1 MASPP
6 NPSSLF
12 PRSVTPLR
20 WSVFGD
26 SPPPSLPAP
35 AGPFPWRPSLKE
47 PDPEGGLGG
56 GPPSARGAAGAPERA
71 RARREGPGGK
81 AAGRPRGGSHRG
93 SRPAAPAPGA
103 ARGAGNLQSSVCAGG
118 SRAGAVGAGR
128 GGAGQPLPFDLRV
141 SGLSSS
147 LRQPTILNPPS
158 FPFNSVLF
166 SVGQTFGTVSKTAR
180 RLGTPALLLHRE
192 SRHCALELGLNLRN
206 RQPPGMFPLWRSYN
220 SQTFELLLNS
230 LDLGR
235 TIPTTALRMERLT
248 SEC

>member
-1 MASPP
+1 MGTR
-6 NPSSLF
+6 L
-12 PRSVTPLR
+12 
-20 WSVFGD
+20 
-26 SPPPSLPAP
+26 PPPSLPLRDRFHGDRPLKNPTRREASEEARRPPEELQERRSERGLAERGP
-35 AGPFPWRPSLKE
+35 AEKQQGSRE
-47 PDPEGGLGG
+47 VGVI
-56 GPPSARGAAGAPERA
+56 GAPGLRPQTRAQHAA
-71 RARREGPGGK
+71 RATCTARSVLAGHGPG
-81 AAGRPRGGSHRG
+81 P
-93 SRPAAPAPGA
+93 
-103 ARGAGNLQSSVCAGG
+103 
-118 SRAGAVGAGR
+118 VGAGR